1 MLYEGVIGDSI
12 AVGTK
17 LVEDFVVSDPDLVGE
32 IIEVFCTDVMNDFII
47 NSWGSASVEL
57 IVRYEEIFRFFWAV
71 VQFNNNKKNEI
82 IQFREKLFVQSLPDD
97 KI

>member
-1 MLYEGVIGDSI
+1 M
-12 AVGTK
+12 
-17 LVEDFVVSDPDLVGE
+17 GE

-71 VQFNNNKKNEI
+71 VQFNNNKQKNEI

>member
-12 AVGTK
+12 AVGSK

-57 IVRYEEIFRFFWAV
+57 IVRYEEIFRFF
-71 VQFNNNKKNEI
+71 
-82 IQFREKLFVQSLPDD
+82 
-97 KI
+97 